1 MIKIF
6 EIIPHTLLFLT
17 QEGLDISFLI
27 SINKVPTNRL
37 FRSVGTFIRDFFDK
51 SVTPLSGLIICL
63 RCRYYD
69 LTDRRGRRS
78 LQGEFC
84 ILIRSPLWLWKI
96 KNRSRWGFCSANSN
110 CRGTYRRGSSLLSSR
125 GAHGIWSRLHSI
137 LRYRRDGVLL

>member
-84 ILIRSPLWLWKI
+84 ILIKSPLFALE
-96 KNRSRWGFCSANSN
+96 
-110 CRGTYRRGSSLLSSR
+110 
-125 GAHGIWSRLHSI
+125 
-137 LRYRRDGVLL
+137 D